1 MSNWRSTRFLLPFI
15 VVLILFVSFF
25 RLGIITL
32 FDVDEAVFA
41 EATKEMVKT
50 GDFIT
55 PTYNGVNRYD
65 KPILFY
71 WAMAASYK
79 AFGINEFAARVPSA
93 VAGVLL
99 ALSLFFFV
107 KRFLGDKYAVWSTVS
122 FVLSIFFFIYSHAAV
137 TDMLLTLLITLSL
150 FCFYIFDSA
159 DLRDTHLF
167 SFSARNISI
176 YGFYLF
182 SALAFL
188 TKGLIGIVFPFGIA
202 IIYLMIARGL
212 KAIKM
217 LFNIKGIV
225 LFIIISGPWY
235 GAQLAINGMEFVDQ
249 FFIKHHFARYM
260 DVNSGHSGPFY
271 YFIPVLLCGF
281 FPWIVFLPSGVKTVI
296 RESNLFALIKTIFD
310 NKKEK
315 VLNHTESE
323 SVGLFALVW
332 FAVIFLFFS
341 FSTTKLPNYILPS
354 IPGVAILVSI
364 GLSKHDKLEEYSY
377 AVLAMLSFVV
387 GIVIF
392 FFSRKYLSKIGFYD
406 DTTWT
411 LGISFLM
418 FGMIIVSLYRLVLKK
433 SGFFYMAIL
442 MTIFLT
448 IFSISVLPIIN
459 NYLQGTLYR
468 YSLYAKLILSPNEKI
483 IVYDLNKPSIL
494 FYSDHNI
501 LPTKTKD
508 DIIHALEN
516 KTYAIVITKTKH
528 IKDLEKLGLK
538 ILKNEGDY
546 ALLEKK

>member
-1 MSNWRSTRFLLPFI
+1 MSNWRSTRFLLPLTVAI
-15 VVLILFVSFF
+15 TLFVSFF
-25 RLGIITL
+25 RLGATTL

-79 AFGINEFAARVPSA
+79 VFGINEFAVRVPSA

-99 ALSLFFFV
+99 ALSLFFFI
-107 KRFLGDKYAVWSTVS
+107 KRFLGDKYAVWSTIS

-137 TDMLLTLLITLSL
+137 TDMLLTLFIALSL

-159 DLRDTHLF
+159 DLSDAHLF
-167 SFSARNISI
+167 SSSARNISC

-188 TKGLIGIVFPFGIA
+188 TKGLIGIVFPFSIA
-202 IIYLMIARGL
+202 IIYLMVAKGRN
-212 KAIKM
+212 AIKM

-235 GAQLAINGMEFVDQ
+235 GAQLAVNGMEFVDQ

-260 DVNSGHSGPFY
+260 DVISGHRGPFY

-281 FPWIVFLPSGVKTVI
+281 FPWIVFLPSGIKTVI
-296 RESNLFALIKTIFD
+296 RESNLVALIKTIFD

-315 VLNHTESE
+315 ILSHTG
-323 SVGLFALVW
+323 SVGLFALIW

-354 IPGVAILVSI
+354 IPAVAILVSI

-377 AVLAMLSFVV
+377 AALGILSFAV

-392 FFSRKYLSKIGFYD
+392 FFSRKYLFKIGVYD

-418 FGMIIVSLYRLVLKK
+418 FGMIIVSLYRLFLKK
-433 SGFFYMAIL
+433 SVFVYLATL
-442 MTIFLT
+442 MTIFLI
-448 IFSISVLPIIN
+448 IFSINALPIID

-468 YSLYAKLILSPNEKI
+468 YSLYAKDILSDNEKI

-494 FYSDHNI
+494 FYSGHNI
-501 LPTKTKD
+501 LPIKNKQD
-508 DIIHALEN
+508 MISLLENNAHAL
-516 KTYAIVITKTKH
+516 VITKTKNMAS
-528 IKDLEKLGLK
+528 LTQLGLK
-538 ILKNEGDY
+538 VLKNEGDY
-546 ALLEKK
+546 AILERK

>member
-1 MSNWRSTRFLLPFI
+1 MNNWQSIRFLLPLI
-15 VVLILFVSFF
+15 IGVILFVSFF
-25 RLGIITL
+25 RLGATTL

-55 PTYNGVNRYD
+55 PTYNGLKRYD

-99 ALSLFFFV
+99 ALSIFFFV
-107 KRFLGDKYAVWSTVS
+107 KRFLGDRYAVWSTIS

-137 TDMLLTLLITLSL
+137 TDMLLTLFITLSL
-150 FCFYIFDSA
+150 FCFYLFNDA
-159 DLRDTHLF
+159 DLSDVHIS
-167 SFSARNISI
+167 SFSARNISC

-202 IIYLMIARGL
+202 IIYLVITRGL
-212 KAIKM
+212 KAIKI
-217 LFNIKGIV
+217 LFDIKGIV

-235 GAQLAINGMEFVDQ
+235 GAQLVINGMEFVEQ
-249 FFIKHHFARYM
+249 FFMKHHFARYM
-260 DVNSGHSGPFY
+260 DVISGHRGPFY

-281 FPWIVFLPSGVKTVI
+281 FPWVVFLPSGIKTVI
-296 RESNLFALIKTIFD
+296 KESNLTVLIKNIF

-315 VLNHTESE
+315 KILSPLA
-323 SVGLFALVW
+323 SLGLLALIW
-332 FAVIFLFFS
+332 FTVIFLFFS

-354 IPGVAILVSI
+354 IPAVAILVSI
-364 GLSKHDKLEEYSY
+364 GLSKHDKWEEYSY
-377 AVLAMLSFVV
+377 AVLGVFSFII
-387 GIVIF
+387 GTIIF
-392 FFSRKYLSKIGFYD
+392 FFSKKYLFKIGVYD
-406 DTTWT
+406 DITWT

-418 FGMIIVSLYRLVLKK
+418 FGMVIISLYRLFLKK
-433 SGFFYMAIL
+433 SVFFYMATL
-442 MTIFLT
+442 MTIFLI
-448 IFSISVLPIIN
+448 IFSISALPIID

-468 YSLYAKLILSPNEKI
+468 YSLYAKTILPPNEKI

-501 LPTKTKD
+501 LPVKNKD

-516 KTYAIVITKTKH
+516 KTYAIVMTKTKH
-528 IKDLEKLGLK
+528 IGDLEKLGLK
-538 ILKNEGDY
+538 VLKNEGDY
-546 ALLEKK
+546 ALLERK

>member
-1 MSNWRSTRFLLPFI
+1 MSNWRSTRFLLPLTVAI
-15 VVLILFVSFF
+15 TLFVSFF
-25 RLGIITL
+25 RLGATTL

-79 AFGINEFAARVPSA
+79 VFGINEFAARVPSA

-99 ALSLFFFV
+99 ALSLFFFI
-107 KRFLGDKYAVWSTVS
+107 KRFLGDKYAVWSTIS

-137 TDMLLTLLITLSL
+137 TDMLLTLFIALSL

-159 DLRDTHLF
+159 DLSDAHLF
-167 SFSARNISI
+167 SSSARNISC

-188 TKGLIGIVFPFGIA
+188 TKGLIGIVFPFSIA
-202 IIYLMIARGL
+202 IIYLMIAKGRN
-212 KAIKM
+212 AIKM

-235 GAQLAINGMEFVDQ
+235 GAQLAVNGMEFVDQ

-260 DVNSGHSGPFY
+260 DVISGHRGPFY

-281 FPWIVFLPSGVKTVI
+281 FPWIVFLPSGIKTVI
-296 RESNLFALIKTIFD
+296 RESNLVALIKTIFD
-310 NKKEK
+310 NKREK
-315 VLNHTESE
+315 ILSHTG
-323 SVGLFALVW
+323 SVGLFALIW

-354 IPGVAILVSI
+354 IPAVAILVSI

-377 AVLAMLSFVV
+377 AALGILSFAV

-392 FFSRKYLSKIGFYD
+392 FFSRKYLFKIGVYD

-418 FGMIIVSLYRLVLKK
+418 FGMIIVSLYRLFLKK
-433 SGFFYMAIL
+433 SVFVYLATL
-442 MTIFLT
+442 MTIFLI
-448 IFSISVLPIIN
+448 IFSINALPIID

-468 YSLYAKLILSPNEKI
+468 YSLYAKDILSDNEKI

-494 FYSDHNI
+494 FYSGHNI
-501 LPTKTKD
+501 LPIKNKQD
-508 DIIHALEN
+508 MISLLENNAHAL
-516 KTYAIVITKTKH
+516 VITKTKNMAS
-528 IKDLEKLGLK
+528 LTQLGLK
-538 ILKNEGDY
+538 VLKNEGDY
-546 ALLEKK
+546 AILERK